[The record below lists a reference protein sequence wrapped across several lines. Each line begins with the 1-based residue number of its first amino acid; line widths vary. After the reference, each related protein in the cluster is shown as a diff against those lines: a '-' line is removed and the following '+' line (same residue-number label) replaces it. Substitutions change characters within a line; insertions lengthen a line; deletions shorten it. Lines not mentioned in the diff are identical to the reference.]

1 MKKLLYIFL
10 GLSLMFGCSDDSNP
24 AVDNPSE
31 NEEEE
36 ENTPIS
42 IRYTYEEVWTEGEPF
57 NGSLDSSCGY
67 NIKYTPEGGYG
78 DFRGLNLNYYNHYSL
93 DTLVLDISTPGWA
106 DYKGIFL
113 GPLQSPP
120 QQQSIL
126 SPEYIGHLELIGFD
140 EESILVVCKDNLENW
155 SDYTIKYL
163 SSNVS
168 QEFLN
173 SITFKGCNNN
183 QNYNVCPGDLVEI
196 FVNADSSIKTDEVT
210 VSLQLHPEWD
220 DYEIGMV
227 GSGFPGVASYDQE
240 YKIIDKEYIY

>member
-1 MKKLLYIFL
+1 
-10 GLSLMFGCSDDSNP
+10 MFGCSDDSNP
-24 AVDNPSE
+24 AVENPSE

-42 IRYTYEEVWTEGEPF
+42 IRYTYEEVWTEGEPV
-57 NGSLDSSCGY
+57 NGSLQSCNGN
-67 NIKYTPEGGYG
+67 NILYTPSNIGIGV
-78 DFRGLNLNYYNHYSL
+78 FRALNLNYYNHYSL

-113 GPLQSPP
+113 GPQASPP
-120 QQQSIL
+120 QTPTIL
-126 SPEYIGHLELIGFD
+126 SPEYIGHIELVGFD
-140 EESILVVCKDNLENW
+140 DESTLLVNDSNLEAWYDGENYN
-155 SDYTIKYL
+155 YTIQYL

-173 SITFKGCNNN
+173 SITYAGYPNNG
-183 QNYNVCPGDLVEI
+183 VCPGQSIEVFI
-196 FVNADSSIKTDEVT
+196 NADSSIKTDEVT